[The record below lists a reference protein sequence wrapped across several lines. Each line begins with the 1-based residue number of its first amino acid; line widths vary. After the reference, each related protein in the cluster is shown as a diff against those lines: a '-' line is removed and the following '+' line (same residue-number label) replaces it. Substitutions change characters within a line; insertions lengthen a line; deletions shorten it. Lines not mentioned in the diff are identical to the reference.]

1 MLAKDQRLNLKYSF
15 KWVMAGHRAETSFY
29 KMFWRFGDNTQPLIS
44 ITASTKIF
52 NKAVDRNRARRL
64 TSAAIQPFYPQ
75 LLANLNMVI
84 MPKYQLLARS
94 SMDISKE
101 LKNSLTNAKVLK

>member
-15 KWVMAGHRAETSFY
+15 KWVMAGHRAETSLY
-29 KMFWRFGDNTQPLIS
+29 KMFWRFGDNIQPLIS

-52 NKAVDRNRARRL
+52 TKAVDRNRARRL

-75 LLANLNMVI
+75 LLANLNLVI
-84 MPKYQLLARS
+84 MPKHPLLFS
-94 SMDISKE
+94 SSSEIAKE
-101 LKNSLTNAKVLK
+101 LEDSIKKAKIAK